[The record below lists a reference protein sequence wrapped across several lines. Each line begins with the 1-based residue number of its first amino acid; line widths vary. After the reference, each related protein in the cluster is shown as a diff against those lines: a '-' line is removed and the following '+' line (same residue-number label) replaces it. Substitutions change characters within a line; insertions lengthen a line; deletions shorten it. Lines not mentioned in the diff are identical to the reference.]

1 MKRKWLILLIGLVL
15 LSVCAGKLYINNQK
29 ELQQKKTNEAERMSV
44 VKLKET
50 FAGIESV
57 KFNIAHNQGI
67 QDGYTM
73 DVSVTSETNDN
84 SSTLRFTYWWKS
96 QIISDI
102 GYTKGTTL
110 TKGVTLEK
118 VNVTYLNGE
127 ESEL

>member
-1 MKRKWLILLIGLVL
+1 
-15 LSVCAGKLYINNQK
+15 
-29 ELQQKKTNEAERMSV
+29 MSV

-50 FAGIESV
+50 FAGIESI

>member
-50 FAGIESV
+50 FAGIESI
-57 KFNIAHNQGI
+57 KFNIAHK
-67 QDGYTM
+67 DGYTM

>member
-1 MKRKWLILLIGLVL
+1 MKRKWLIFLIGLVL
-15 LSVCAGKLYINNQK
+15 LSICVGKLYITNQK
-29 ELQQKKTNEAERMSV
+29 ELEQKKTNEAERMSV

-50 FAGIESV
+50 FADIESV

-73 DVSVTSETNDN
+73 DVSVTSETNDTP
-84 SSTLRFTYWWKS
+84 STLRFTYWWKS
-96 QIISDI
+96 KIISDI
-102 GYTKGTTL
+102 GFIKGSTL

-127 ESEL
+127 ESEI